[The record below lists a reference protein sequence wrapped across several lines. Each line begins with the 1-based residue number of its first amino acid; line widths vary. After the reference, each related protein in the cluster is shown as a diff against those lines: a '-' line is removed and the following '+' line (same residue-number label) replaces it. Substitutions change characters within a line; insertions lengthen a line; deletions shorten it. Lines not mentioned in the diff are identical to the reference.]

1 VSEVAKQLGFVYQ
14 RSLAFFEFQQLR
26 LTEGSAS
33 EALEATA
40 HGRKPSS
47 HATQVPL
54 PSVCWE
60 IIIIHYRL
68 RWLPQ
73 RQDTF
78 RKHLHT
84 GSQHLHHN
92 YYQLPMMSTSMKHKS
107 IPATFNEK
115 APAATAKSPRPT
127 SAPYPNFSKPLAKE
141 TAATTEPKLVAA
153 EELQA
158 RIKAARRSRTATQPL
173 PEAVRRKLDH
183 SSDLI
188 HPALRA
194 RSGVTPNSNR
204 PTSHRTKSRED
215 LSIDAV
221 IRRLSMEIDGQNSTK
236 GRQLPDDIPPVP
248 TLPAFPPAASY
259 RPRPRQTASRRS
271 SMTMRRSPLS
281 NVSSPD
287 GKQEDVGS
295 KEGC

>member
-1 VSEVAKQLGFVYQ
+1 
-14 RSLAFFEFQQLR
+14 
-26 LTEGSAS
+26 
-33 EALEATA
+33 
-40 HGRKPSS
+40 
-47 HATQVPL
+47 
-54 PSVCWE
+54 
-60 IIIIHYRL
+60 
-68 RWLPQ
+68 
-73 RQDTF
+73 
-78 RKHLHT
+78 
-84 GSQHLHHN
+84 
-92 YYQLPMMSTSMKHKS
+92 MSTSMKHKS

-115 APAATAKSPRPT
+115 ESAATAKSPRPT

-194 RSGVTPNSNR
+194 RSGVTPNSNW

-287 GKQEDVGS
+287 DSAETSSHTSRRTSASSRTS
-295 KEGC
+295 KSEESKDGGDDNDEMVRVISTETSKARLAKRKHISEPPAVSQPPPSILRSTSQRAKSRSSWHTISRRSILCSV